1 MKVRCGRRLELWQ
14 HALQKGKKKQNK
26 TKKTQQKNK
35 QTKRKKLKLRNCLR
49 QPDQSKDK
57 AFG

>member
-1 MKVRCGRRLELWQ
+1 MKVRCGQSLELWQ
-14 HALQKGKKKQNK
+14 HALQKGKKKQ
-26 TKKTQQKNK
+26 
-35 QTKRKKLKLRNCLR
+35 KKLKLRNCLR

>member
-1 MKVRCGRRLELWQ
+1 MKVRCGQSLELWQ
-14 HALQKGKKKQNK
+14 YALQKGKKKEK
-26 TKKTQQKNK
+26 
-35 QTKRKKLKLRNCLR
+35 KKLKLRNCLR

>member
-1 MKVRCGRRLELWQ
+1 MKVRCGKSLELWQ
-14 HALQKGKKKQNK
+14 HALQKGKKKQTNK
-26 TKKTQQKNK
+26 
-35 QTKRKKLKLRNCLR
+35 KKLKLRNCLR